1 MVSDRVFPM
10 GLPRIYK
17 HSSAN
22 YKHSGANY
30 SSAIYKHSGANYS
43 SAIYKHSGANYS
55 SANYKHSGAN
65 YSSAIYKH
73 SGANYSSAIYK
84 HSGAN
89 YSSAIYK
96 HSGANYSSANY
107 KHSGANYS
115 SAIYKHSSAIYKHS
129 SVTDNRK
136 KHHNFTTC
144 SDSQC
149 YKSSKRTNHTMFKWI
164 CSGYCTGWGDPH
176 YKTFD
181 GLYYS
186 YQGNCT
192 YTLVEEINKNIDN
205 FGVYIDNYHC
215 DPREPV
221 SCPCTLFVRHETQ
234 EVRITTVREVPMKV
248 QVLVNGQTVALPYK
262 KYGLKVYESG
272 VNQVVE
278 IPELKM
284 NVTYNGMAFTIRLP
298 YHLFGNNTQGQCGTY
313 TKNKTDDCRLRN
325 GSLASS
331 CEVMADSWIVN
342 DPTKPQCLP
351 LLPPPRPPT
360 APPCKPSPL
369 CGLLQSSVFKKC
381 HEAVDP
387 RNYYE
392 ACLFDSC
399 RIPDRNI
406 ECATLQ
412 IYAAT
417 CADQGVCI
425 DWRKFTNGSCCKYL
439 ALLWSWEH

>member
-1 MVSDRVFPM
+1 M
-10 GLPRIYK
+10 GLSRIYK

-30 SSAIYKHSGANYS
+30 KHSSAV
-43 SAIYKHSGANYS
+43 
-55 SANYKHSGAN
+55 
-65 YSSAIYKH
+65 
-73 SGANYSSAIYK
+73 
-84 HSGAN
+84 
-89 YSSAIYK
+89 
-96 HSGANYSSANY
+96 
-107 KHSGANYS
+107 
-115 SAIYKHSSAIYKHS
+115 YKHSSAI
-129 SVTDNRK
+129 DNRK

-149 YKSSKRTNHTMFKWI
+149 YKSSESTNHTMFKWI

-205 FGVYIDNYHC
+205 FGIYIDNYHC

-221 SCPCTLFVRHETQ
+221 SCPRTLFVRHETQ

-298 YHLFGNNTQGQCGTY
+298 YHLFGNNTQGQCGTC
-313 TKNKTDDCRLRN
+313 TNNKADDC
-325 GSLASS
+325 
-331 CEVMADSWIVN
+331 
-342 DPTKPQCLP
+342 
-351 LLPPPRPPT
+351 
-360 APPCKPSPL
+360 
-369 CGLLQSSVFKKC
+369 SVFKKC

-439 ALLWSWEH
+439 ALLYS